1 MPNQIVFLINSL
13 DGGGAERVVSVL
25 LNHFVKETTCYVILV
40 ENTITYTLDSRIKI
54 IHLNQPS
61 HQNSVI
67 KLLKLPWLA
76 FRLAS
81 IIRTYH
87 FKSVVSFLYRSN
99 YMNVL
104 SKFFSS
110 HRAIISERIAP
121 SSMYY
126 DSSLTS
132 KTNRMLIRYCYPRA
146 DVIVP
151 VSQAIQHD
159 LKEHFNIRT
168 YQSVIYNP
176 SSLNTMEQK
185 TQEHDEKSFITVGSL
200 TSRKNQALIIQ
211 AFAKFSDNSK
221 LYILGKGE
229 KESFLKQLV
238 QTLHLE
244 KKVIFLD
251 FDSHTAPYLLRASI
265 FVFASQSE
273 GFPNVLL
280 EALSCG
286 LPIISTDC
294 LSGPREILAPQ
305 TDYTY
310 QMDEGIEEAE
320 FGILVPVNDME
331 AMQKAMQ
338 KLLDDEN
345 LCAYYRAQALKRA
358 QDFAIEP
365 ILGQWRDVLEG
376 KHTCVA

>member
-25 LNHFVKETTCYVILV
+25 LNRFVKETTCYVILV

-61 HQNSVI
+61 YQNSVI

-87 FKSVVSFLYRSN
+87 FTSVVSFLYRSN

-132 KTNRMLIRYCYPRA
+132 KINRMLIRYCYQRA

-151 VSQAIQHD
+151 VSQAIQYD

-176 SSLNTMEQK
+176 SSLNTMEQEM
-185 TQEHDEKSFITVGSL
+185 QEHDKKSFITVGSL
-200 TSRKNQALIIQ
+200 TLRKNQALIIQ

-238 QTLHLE
+238 TTLHLE

-273 GFPNVLL
+273 GFPNVIL

-286 LPIISTDC
+286 LPVISTDC

-320 FGILVPVNDME
+320 FGILVPVNDTE

-345 LCAYYRAQALKRA
+345 LCKHYRAQALKRA